1 MHSLREIAKTRRG
14 KNRGRLLLT
23 SGGHRRPMDG
33 GGDIARRAFDAVAA
47 IRSSNDLQELQ
58 ANVEKSFLHD
68 LGYEMFIGF
77 DSVAANGLPAVNV
90 LFGKEHGKWEEHYL
104 EAGLQEHD
112 PIIKAT
118 KSAIEPF
125 FWSDVMDGRRLS
137 AAPKRVMDEAT
148 DFGLTN
154 GFVTPMHNPDGSITA
169 VLLTGSHIDPLDPD
183 LRTASHL
190 LSVYLGTC
198 GRRLSRL
205 QHLQNSSI
213 KLSKRQRECLLWT
226 RAGKSAADIGDILSI
241 SQRTVEMHLVEACRK
256 LNVRTR
262 IQAVVEAGI
271 LGLLEL

>member
-1 MHSLREIAKTRRG
+1 
-14 KNRGRLLLT
+14 
-23 SGGHRRPMDG
+23 MDG

-47 IRSSNDLQELQ
+47 IRSARDLQELQ
-58 ANVEKSFLHD
+58 SSVEKSFLRD
-68 LGYEMFIGF
+68 LGYRMFLGF

-90 LFGKEHGKWEEHYL
+90 LFGKEHGQWEDHYL
-104 EAGLQEHD
+104 ATGLQEHD

-118 KSAIEPF
+118 KSAAEPF
-125 FWSDVMDGRRLS
+125 FWSDVMEGRDLT

-169 VLLTGSHIDPLDPD
+169 VLLTGSHIDPKDPD

-205 QHLQNSSI
+205 QHLETVSI
-213 KLSKRQRECLLWT
+213 TLTNRQRECLLWT
-226 RAGKSAADIGDILSI
+226 RAGKSASDIGDILSI
-241 SQRTVEMHLVEACRK
+241 SQRTVEMHLAEVCRK
-256 LNVRTR
+256 LKVRTR